1 MRISDCSSD
10 VCSSDLCSAAPGRCV
25 MPEPVRSALVTGS
38 CGGLGFAVAE
48 SLAAIGCNIML
59 HGLEDDDN
67 AEPVRAALAG
77 RSGVK
82 VAYHRA
88 DLTDLSAVDR
98 LMQTGRRSEEHTSE
112 LPSLMRISYAVF
124 CFKKKKKKK

>member
-1 MRISDCSSD
+1 
-10 VCSSDLCSAAPGRCV
+10 

-67 AEPVRAALAG
+67 AEPVSADLAG

-88 DLTDLSAVDR
+88 DLTDLYAVDR
-98 LMQTGRRSEEHTSE
+98 LMQAGHETFGGPDIVVKNAVVSPYEIGRAWRRARGWAGRVEDGGSRGS
-112 LPSLMRISYAVF
+112 
-124 CFKKKKKKK
+124 KKTK